1 MSKIVVALG
10 GNALGESP
18 KEQLELVKGTAQSLV
33 GLINKGYEV
42 VISHGNGPQVGSIN
56 LGLNYAAEH
65 EQGPPF
71 PFPECGAMSQAYIG
85 YQMQESLLNELHT
98 LGINKEVVTL
108 VTQVEVANDDPAF
121 QSPTK
126 PIGLFYTKEQAEKTK
141 EEKGYTFMEDAGRG
155 YRRVVPSPQPINIV
169 ELDSIET
176 LIKHGTL
183 VIAAGGGGIPV
194 VKEQSGRYQGVDA
207 VIDKDKT
214 SALLAAHLQSDQ
226 LIILTAVDYVY
237 INYGKDN
244 QKGLGDVTVD
254 DMKGYIA
261 DNQFA
266 KGSMLPKVEA
276 ALQFIEKNPK
286 GSVLITS
293 LSGLDDALEGKIG
306 TRITP

>member
-10 GNALGESP
+10 GNALGQSP
-18 KEQLELVKGTAQSLV
+18 EEQLELVKGTAKSLV
-33 GLINKGYEV
+33 SLIQKGYEV

-56 LGLNYAAEH
+56 LGLNYAAENG
-65 EQGPPF
+65 QGPAF

-85 YQMQESLLNELHT
+85 YQLQESLLNELHE
-98 LGINKEVVTL
+98 LGIDKQVVTL
-108 VTQVEVANDDPAF
+108 VTQVEVAGDDQAF
-121 QSPTK
+121 DNPTK
-126 PIGLFYTKEQAEKTK
+126 PIGLFYTKEQADQTMQ
-141 EEKGYTFMEDAGRG
+141 EKGYQFVEDSGRG
-155 YRRVVPSPQPINIV
+155 YRRVVPSPMPINIV

-194 VKEQSGRYQGVDA
+194 VKEEGNYKGVDA

-214 SALLAAHLQSDQ
+214 SALLAAHLKSDQ

-244 QKGLGDVTVD
+244 QETLGEVTVD
-254 DMKGYIA
+254 EMNKHIA
-261 DNQFA
+261 DGQFA

-276 ALQFIEKNPK
+276 ALQFIEKNPE

-293 LSGLDDALEGKIG
+293 LEDLGDALDGKIG
-306 TRITP
+306 TLIKK

>member
-10 GNALGESP
+10 GNDLGQSP
-18 KEQLELVKGTAQSLV
+18 EEQLELVKGTAKSLV
-33 GLINKGYEV
+33 SLIQKGYEV

-56 LGLNYAAEH
+56 LGLNYAAENG
-65 EQGPPF
+65 QGPAF

-85 YQMQESLLNELHT
+85 YQLQESLLNELHA
-98 LGINKEVVTL
+98 LNIDKQVVTL
-108 VTQVEVANDDPAF
+108 VTQVEVAGDDQAF
-121 QSPTK
+121 NNPTK
-126 PIGLFYTKEQAEKTK
+126 PIGLFYTKEQAEQTM
-141 EEKGYTFMEDAGRG
+141 EEKGYKFVEDSGRG
-155 YRRVVPSPQPINIV
+155 YRRVVPSPMPINIV

-194 VKEQSGRYQGVDA
+194 VKEEGNYKGVDA

-214 SALLAAHLQSDQ
+214 SALLAAHLKSDQ

-244 QKGLGDVTVD
+244 QEALGEVTVD
-254 DMKGYIA
+254 EMNQHIA
-261 DNQFA
+261 DGQFA

-276 ALQFIEKNPK
+276 ALQFIEKNPE

-293 LSGLDDALEGKIG
+293 LEDLGDALDGKIG
-306 TRITP
+306 TLIKK

>member
-10 GNALGESP
+10 GNALGQSP
-18 KEQLELVKGTAQSLV
+18 EEQLELVKGTAKSLV
-33 GLINKGYEV
+33 SLIQKGYEV

-56 LGLNYAAEH
+56 LGLNYAAENG
-65 EQGPPF
+65 QGPAF

-85 YQMQESLLNELHT
+85 YQLQESLLNELHA
-98 LGINKEVVTL
+98 LNIDKQVVTL
-108 VTQVEVANDDPAF
+108 VTQVEVAGDDQAF
-121 QSPTK
+121 NNPTK
-126 PIGLFYTKEQAEKTK
+126 PIGLFYTKEQAEQTM
-141 EEKGYTFMEDAGRG
+141 EEKGYKFVEDSGQG
-155 YRRVVPSPQPINIV
+155 YRRVVPSPMPINIV

-194 VKEQSGRYQGVDA
+194 VKEEGNYKGVDA

-214 SALLAAHLQSDQ
+214 SALLAAHLKSDQ

-244 QKGLGDVTVD
+244 QEALGEVTVD
-254 DMKGYIA
+254 EMNQHIA
-261 DNQFA
+261 DGQFA

-276 ALQFIEKNPK
+276 ALQFIEKNPE

-293 LSGLDDALEGKIG
+293 LEDLGDALDGKIG
-306 TRITP
+306 TLIKK

>member
-10 GNALGESP
+10 GNALGQSP
-18 KEQLELVKGTAQSLV
+18 EEQLELVKGTAKSLV
-33 GLINKGYEV
+33 SLIQKGYEV
-42 VISHGNGPQVGSIN
+42 VINHGNGPQVGSIN
-56 LGLNYAAEH
+56 LGLNYAAENG
-65 EQGPPF
+65 QGPAF

-85 YQMQESLLNELHT
+85 YQLQESLLNELHA
-98 LGINKEVVTL
+98 LNIDKQVVTL
-108 VTQVEVANDDPAF
+108 VTQVEVAGDDQAF
-121 QSPTK
+121 NNPTK
-126 PIGLFYTKEQAEKTK
+126 PIGLFYTKEQAEQTM
-141 EEKGYTFMEDAGRG
+141 EEKGYKFVEDSGRG
-155 YRRVVPSPQPINIV
+155 YRRVVPSPMPINIV

-194 VKEQSGRYQGVDA
+194 VKEEGNYKGVDA

-214 SALLAAHLQSDQ
+214 SALLAAHLKSDQ

-244 QKGLGDVTVD
+244 QEALGEVTVD
-254 DMKGYIA
+254 EMNQHIA
-261 DNQFA
+261 DGQFA

-276 ALQFIEKNPK
+276 ALQFIEKNPE

-293 LSGLDDALEGKIG
+293 LEDLGDALDGKIG
-306 TRITP
+306 TLIKK

>member
-10 GNALGESP
+10 GNALGQSP
-18 KEQLELVKGTAQSLV
+18 EEQLELVKGTAKSLV
-33 GLINKGYEV
+33 SLIQKGYEV

-56 LGLNYAAEH
+56 LGLNYAAENG
-65 EQGPPF
+65 QGPAF

-85 YQMQESLLNELHT
+85 YQLQESLLNELHA
-98 LGINKEVVTL
+98 LNIDKQVVTL
-108 VTQVEVANDDPAF
+108 VTQVEVAGDDQAF
-121 QSPTK
+121 NNPTK
-126 PIGLFYTKEQAEKTK
+126 PIGLFYTKEQAEQTM
-141 EEKGYTFMEDAGRG
+141 EEKGYKFVEDSGRG
-155 YRRVVPSPQPINIV
+155 YRRVVPSPMPINIV

-194 VKEQSGRYQGVDA
+194 VKKEGNYKGVDA

-214 SALLAAHLQSDQ
+214 SALLAAHLKSDQ

-244 QKGLGDVTVD
+244 QEALGEVTVD
-254 DMKGYIA
+254 EMNQHIA
-261 DNQFA
+261 DGQFA
-266 KGSMLPKVEA
+266 KGSMLPKIEA
-276 ALQFIEKNPK
+276 ALQFIEKNPE

-293 LSGLDDALEGKIG
+293 LEDLGDALDGEIG
-306 TRITP
+306 TLIKK